1 MAGDPM
7 SPSPRTLPLTVC
19 VITRDEAA
27 NIRACLD
34 AVAGAAEIVVV
45 DSGSTDGT
53 VEIATRCG
61 ARVVTQEFLGHVR
74 QKQFAV
80 GLARHD
86 WVFCVDADEVATQKL
101 VAAIATEMARP
112 EAERAAG
119 YEVARHSV
127 YAGKPIDHGG
137 WWPEWR
143 LRLFDRRR
151 GAWGGEDPHDHVYV
165 DGPVRRLPGE
175 LTHYNFRD
183 LAHHVRKID
192 GYAAIV
198 ARRDLERGRRFA
210 LHKLV
215 LRPPLRFLKMYV
227 LRQGFR
233 DGLRG
238 FILAWMGAFSVFL
251 KYAKTW
257 EREQQRREQT
267 PR

>member
-1 MAGDPM
+1 MNAT
-7 SPSPRTLPLTVC
+7 STKLPLSVC
-19 VITRDEAA
+19 VITKDEAA
-27 NIRACLD
+27 NIRVCLE
-34 AVAGAAEIVVV
+34 AVAFADDLVVV
-45 DSGSTDGT
+45 DSGSTDAT
-53 VEIATRCG
+53 VAIATACG
-61 ARVVTQEFLGHVR
+61 ARVVHQDFLGHVR
-74 QKQFAV
+74 QKQRAV
-80 GLARHD
+80 ELARHD
-86 WVFCVDADEVATQKL
+86 WVFCVDADEVADSEL
-101 VAAIATEMARP
+101 VAAIAREMARP
-112 EAERAAG
+112 ESERAVG

-127 YAGKPIDHGG
+127 YAGKAIDHGG

-151 GAWGGEDPHDHVYV
+151 GAWGGQDPHDHVYV
-165 DGPVRRLPGE
+165 DGPTRRLPGE

-198 ARRDLERGRRFA
+198 ARRDLESGRRFA
-210 LHKLV
+210 MHKLV

-227 LRQGFR
+227 WRQGFR

-257 EREQQRREQT
+257 ERELQRRDDP

>member
-1 MAGDPM
+1 MTPAA
-7 SPSPRTLPLTVC
+7 TKLPLSVC
-19 VITRDEAA
+19 VITKDEAA
-27 NIRACLD
+27 NIRACLE
-34 AVAGAAEIVVV
+34 AVACADDVVVV
-45 DSGSTDGT
+45 DSGSTDAT
-53 VEIATRCG
+53 VTIAASCG
-61 ARVVTQEFLGHVR
+61 ARVVHQDFLGHVR
-74 QKQFAV
+74 QKQHAV
-80 GLARHD
+80 AQARHD
-86 WVFCVDADEVATQKL
+86 WVFCVDADEVADPVL
-101 VAAIATEMARP
+101 VAAIARELTRP
-112 EAERAAG
+112 ESERAAG

-151 GAWGGEDPHDHVYV
+151 GAWGGQDPHDHVYV
-165 DGPVRRLPGE
+165 DGKVARLEGE

-198 ARRDLERGRRFA
+198 ARRDLERGRSFA

-227 LRQGFR
+227 WRQGFR

-257 EREQQRREQT
+257 ERERQQRQDDL